1 MKRPRKRAPG
11 GGRKQSIGGITPPLT
26 IRLDRDL
33 RAKLDAVVA
42 AKKKEGKKSS
52 VSQELQARL
61 RRSFGNE
68 PIFSYLISE
77 IANQTHLQI
86 PIQTGWSADPF
97 FFKAFRLAVSRLL
110 EILQPGGEIQSPLAK
125 MRPAL
130 SDALPPHELQ
140 LLKDRWGQTPEVLA
154 DKVVDSILQ
163 SLRLSETTHFG
174 ELFEQ
179 QTRPLTEEFKYELNQ
194 MSRARR
200 DLGIQFVKPK
210 EDKP

>member
-42 AKKKEGKKSS
+42 AKEKDGKKWS

-61 RRSFGNE
+61 RLSFSKE
-68 PIFSYLISE
+68 PSFSYLISE
-77 IANQTHLQI
+77 IADRTHLQI

-97 FFKAFRLAVSRLL
+97 LFKAFRLAVSRLL

-125 MRPAL
+125 MPRAL

-140 LLKDRWGQTPEVLA
+140 LLKDRWGQTPEILS
-154 DKVVDSILQ
+154 DRIVDSILQ
-163 SLRLSETTHFG
+163 SLRLSEKTTFA

-179 QTRPLTEEFKYELNQ
+179 QARPISEEFKYELDQ
-194 MSRARR
+194 MSRAQR